1 MSSIRWRNCLQT
13 RAVEWRAAAN
23 PTPFTPPVPGYGGA
37 GAAGNLQAQGYNVI
51 YPSGSLG
58 DLASQLDY
66 WREWRPDILRWA
78 AAILIFALFAWIIV
92 DYFDFFDSCLNRA
105 SRVSG

>member
-23 PTPFTPPVPGYGGA
+23 PTPLTPPVPGYGGA

-51 YPSGSLG
+51 Y
-58 DLASQLDY
+58 
-66 WREWRPDILRWA
+66 
-78 AAILIFALFAWIIV
+78 AAIHRRDDGRIQN
-92 DYFDFFDSCLNRA
+92 DPHRPP
-105 SRVSG
+105 R